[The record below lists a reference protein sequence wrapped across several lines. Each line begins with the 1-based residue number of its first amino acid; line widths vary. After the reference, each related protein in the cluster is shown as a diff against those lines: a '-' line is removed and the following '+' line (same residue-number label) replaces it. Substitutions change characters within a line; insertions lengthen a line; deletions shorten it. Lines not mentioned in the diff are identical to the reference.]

1 MTVNCPLCQPHFS
14 AVGSQVGC
22 LMFRV
27 LLNMELSFAVCEDT
41 MGLGMVL
48 VSVISYFMN
57 RALEE
62 TKDDVELLGVVPF

>member
-1 MTVNCPLCQPHFS
+1 
-14 AVGSQVGC
+14 
-22 LMFRV
+22 MFRV

-57 RALEE
+57 TALDE